1 MLNYIILSQKDY
13 EKKSFRKSILD
24 YSIKKQNRLNILKLT
39 QKRAHLNYTE
49 VGLDKSCLLH

>member
-24 YSIKKQNRLNILKLT
+24 YSLKKNKVKHSETHSKN
-39 QKRAHLNYTE
+39 AHT
-49 VGLDKSCLLH
+49 